1 MAGQKKRR
9 KMEPLMRRKH
19 TSSFLGPNC
28 CLMAQKACRSSLHEH
43 KERGGDRQRWISGV
57 HEVSTHGMQYRTLK
71 HEDHMRA
78 DSLHTYVHGVN
89 DSIYT
94 SSHKCCAVG
103 VSASTPHIHGP
114 IVNARTH
121 VCTHAHTH
129 THARTHITHNT
140 HMCMHITHTHF
151 HTHVHAHTHTIA
163 YTEDNL

>member
-103 VSASTPHIHGP
+103 VSA
-114 IVNARTH
+114 
-121 VCTHAHTH
+121 HTH
-129 THARTHITHNT
+129 THTRTHAHHTQHTYVHAHHTHT
-140 HMCMHITHTHF
+140 FSHTRACTHTHNCIYRGQLMIR
-151 HTHVHAHTHTIA
+151 TLETVHEI
-163 YTEDNL
+163 E